1 MKKRCVIYVLLT
13 ILFIMIIPRFI
24 EKRLIFYPDKSN
36 DSTTPDAYGLEYDDV
51 TFRTEDGLNLNGWF
65 IPGKKSTPD
74 DDLPA
79 CRTDMHTLLWFHG
92 NAGNINRRL
101 DNLKM
106 LNDRVPVNVFII
118 DYRQYG
124 KSEGKVSEK
133 GTYLDAGAALAYL
146 HSRKD
151 VNNEKIIFFGRSL
164 GSAVAVELALKEK
177 CCALILETPFT
188 SIKEMGKELYPFL
201 YIGLNFL
208 RTKYDSLSKI
218 KGIKVPI
225 LILHGDKDE
234 LVPIEHG
241 RKLFEEANQP
251 KEFYTIPGALHND
264 THIVGGE
271 EYFDVI
277 RDFVKKLTKQK
288 N

>member
-1 MKKRCVIYVLLT
+1 M
-13 ILFIMIIPRFI
+13 
-24 EKRLIFYPDKSN
+24 RLVFHPGRSN
-36 DSTTPDAYGLEYDDV
+36 DSTMPDAYGLKYDDV
-51 TFRTEDGLNLNGWF
+51 TFRTEDGLDLNGWF
-65 IPGKKSTPD
+65 FPGKKSTPD
-74 DDLPA
+74 DNL
-79 CRTDMHTLLWFHG
+79 HTLLWFHG

-118 DYRQYG
+118 DYRQFG
-124 KSEGKVSEK
+124 KSEGRVSEK
-133 GTYLDAGAALAYL
+133 GTYLDARAALVYL

-151 VNNEKIIFFGRSL
+151 VDNDKIIFFGRSL

-177 CCALILETPFT
+177 CCALVLETPFT

-201 YIGLNFL
+201 CIALNFL
-208 RTKYDSLSKI
+208 KTKYDSLSKI
-218 KGIKVPI
+218 KEIKVPL

-241 RKLFEEANQP
+241 KKLFEEANQP
-251 KEFYTIPGALHND
+251 KEFYTIPGAMHND

-277 RDFVKKLTKQK
+277 RDFVKKLAK
-288 N
+288 

>member
-1 MKKRCVIYVLLT
+1 MTKRCVIYVLLT
-13 ILFIMIIPRFI
+13 TLLIMIIPRFI
-24 EKRLIFYPDKSN
+24 EKRLVFHPNRSN
-36 DSTTPDAYGLEYDDV
+36 DSTKPEAYGLEYDDV

-65 IPGKKSTPD
+65 ISGKKTTPD
-74 DDLPA
+74 DGL
-79 CRTDMHTLLWFHG
+79 HTLLWFHG

-106 LNDRVPVNVFII
+106 LHDRVPVNVFII

-133 GTYLDAGAALAYL
+133 GTYLDAKAALEYL

-151 VNNEKIIFFGRSL
+151 LNNEKIIFYGRSL
-164 GSAVAVELALKEK
+164 GSAVAVDLALKEK

-208 RTKYDSLSKI
+208 RTKYDSLSKMKEI
-218 KGIKVPI
+218 NVPI
-225 LILHGDKDE
+225 LIMHGDKDE
-234 LVPIEHG
+234 LVLIDHSKE
-241 RKLFEEANQP
+241 LFEEANQS
-251 KEFYTIPGALHND
+251 KEFYPIPGAMHND

-277 RDFVKKLTKQK
+277 RDFVNKLTKQK
-288 N
+288 Y

>member
-1 MKKRCVIYVLLT
+1 MTTKKIVIYVTLITLL
-13 ILFIMIIPRFI
+13 IMIIIPKFI
-24 EKRLIFYPDKSN
+24 EKRLVFHPNRSN
-36 DSTTPDAYGLEYDDV
+36 DSATPDAYGLEYDDV

-65 IPGKKSTPD
+65 FQGKNATPD
-74 DDLPA
+74 DGL
-79 CRTDMHTLLWFHG
+79 HTLLWFHG
-92 NAGNINRRL
+92 NAGNLNRRL

-106 LNDRVPVNVFII
+106 LHDRVPVNVFII
-118 DYRQYG
+118 DYREFG

-133 GTYLDAGAALAYL
+133 GTYIDARAALAYL

-151 VNNEKIIFFGRSL
+151 VNNEKIIFYGRSL
-164 GSAVAVELALKEK
+164 GSAVAVDLALKEK

-208 RTKYDSLSKI
+208 KTKYDSLSKMKEI
-218 KGIKVPI
+218 NVPI
-225 LILHGDKDE
+225 LIMHGDRDE
-234 LVPIEHG
+234 LVPIGHG
-241 RKLFEEANQP
+241 RKLFEEANEP
-251 KEFYTIPGALHND
+251 KEFYTIPGAMHND

-277 RDFVKKLTKQK
+277 RDFVNKLTKQK
-288 N
+288 K